1 MNKKELLDRI
11 HTLIFCT
18 DDGNKT
24 SEEFMWDIENCVDK
38 YVDKYVESQK
48 VCNKKIVIN
57 SLLHLGQ
64 SISEVHRL
72 AFNISEL
79 LKVEVEFN
87 FNGVEMTDDN
97 KTSFEDFK
105 EEFIERVS
113 ILHV

>member
-1 MNKKELLDRI
+1 MNREQLQTKILKICIDDTIYEEDRVELIL
-11 HTLIFCT
+11 
-18 DDGNKT
+18 
-24 SEEFMWDIENCVDK
+24 K
-38 YVDKYVESQK
+38 YVDKYVKNISQIED
-48 VCNKKIVIN
+48 NKKIVIN

-87 FNGVEMTDDN
+87 FNGVEMTVDN

>member
-1 MNKKELLDRI
+1 MNREQLQTKILKICIDDTIYEEDRVA
-11 HTLIFCT
+11 LILEHV
-18 DDGNKT
+18 DRYVKNI
-24 SEEFMWDIENCVDK
+24 SQIED
-38 YVDKYVESQK
+38 
-48 VCNKKIVIN
+48 NKKIIIN

-87 FNGVEMTDDN
+87 FNGVEMTVDN

-105 EEFIERVS
+105 KEFIERVS